1 MAARRAV
8 WRRRRKRRAVA
19 VAAAWCIYLF
29 IYLGRSDRICHMGMR
44 SNNGNIPNT
53 IASSWL
59 VAAVFGGER
68 VKNFSPKKV
77 HAEKGGHVGE
87 KKWEEVEGKCLLV
100 RG

>member
-1 MAARRAV
+1 MESVHHESV
-8 WRRRRKRRAVA
+8 WGLLSRV
-19 VAAAWCIYLF
+19 
-29 IYLGRSDRICHMGMR
+29 
-44 SNNGNIPNT
+44 
-53 IASSWL
+53 WL

-87 KKWEEVEGKCLLV
+87 NKWEEVEGKCLLV